1 MRTGHLWLFSL
12 AALVGCSPGLTQQRT
27 TTAEVA
33 QQKVAAGATLSA
45 LGRGEFEKAD
55 ESAGKLLEADPKNAY
70 GHVVR
75 AITRYKR
82 AMHQLST
89 DFRTVVFGAFR
100 AGGIN
105 HRYMRSSLEQTA
117 QELAAVDRDL
127 AAADHPDL
135 SLELCLACW
144 EVDWNHNGRVDRAD
158 RLLFQIERD
167 ADGKPIPEDDPRR
180 KPTFRFDHGDV
191 AWARAFIN
199 FQRGALELALA
210 YRWTELDRLFRMVR
224 SGDKPTITLRIE
236 KRSRVAAARARFLE
250 ALEQADRCRE
260 AYLAETDDDREWVPN
275 PRQKSHPLP
284 LPVDEALYTTWR
296 DLVRDLR
303 ELVRG
308 REGLSVEAVAQLGD
322 HRWDSPPKGYVDIG
336 RMLSKPRDI
345 VIKIELLQRLN
356 LDKSGD
362 VETLLR
368 DLLGDYYVREM
379 TPSPITGR
387 LTRMK
392 KEVARGEETLE
403 RKLRY
408 LFWLN

>member
-12 AALVGCSPGLTQQRT
+12 AALVGCSPGLTQQRA

-33 QQKVAAGATLSA
+33 QQKVAAAATLAA
-45 LGRGEFEKAD
+45 LKRGEFDQAD
-55 ESAGKLLEADPKNAY
+55 TGAGKLLESDPKNAY

-82 AMHQLST
+82 TMHQLST
-89 DFRTVVFGAFR
+89 DLRTVVFGAFR

-105 HRYMRSSLEQTA
+105 HRYLRSSLEQTA
-117 QELAAVDRDL
+117 EELAAVDRDL

-167 ADGKPIPEDDPRR
+167 ADGKEIPEDDPRR

-191 AWARAFIN
+191 AWARAFVN
-199 FQRGALELALA
+199 FQRGVLELALA

-224 SGDKPTITLRIE
+224 SDDKPTITLRIE
-236 KRSRVAAARARFLE
+236 KPERVAAARARFLE
-250 ALEQADRCRE
+250 ALDQADRCRE

-284 LPVDEALYTTWR
+284 LPVDEALYSTWR

-308 REGLSVEAVAQLGD
+308 REGLSVEQVAQLGD
-322 HRWDSPPKGYVDIG
+322 HRFESPPRGYVDIG

-345 VIKIELLQRLN
+345 VIKVELLQRLN

-368 DLLGDYYVREM
+368 DLLGDYYVQKM
-379 TPSPITGR
+379 TPSPITR
-387 LTRMK
+387 RFVRMK
-392 KEVARGEETLE
+392 KEVQRGEETLE

-408 LFWLN
+408 LIWLN